1 MPGAPFPFTFDQ
13 AFEGTTAPDA
23 VRTGVTQTGRQTAML
38 SQAGR
43 QVATVSQQ
51 GRRQR
56 DVSRGER

>member
-13 AFEGTTAPDA
+13 AFEGTAAPDA
-23 VRTGVTQTGRQTAML
+23 VRTGVTQTGRQI
-38 SQAGR
+38 
-43 QVATVSQQ
+43 ATVSQQ